1 MQEITQTL
9 KSKFDLADNFENCSG
24 NFIECGGILG
34 TDAIQNLDL
43 VTVSCM
49 NGKALQLENKILPLG
64 NSDHFLNGEQLLKNM
79 GLSNSNLNQTIAT
92 KALILL

>member
-1 MQEITQTL
+1 MQEITLTL
-9 KSKFDLADNFENCSG
+9 KSKFELANNFENYFG
-24 NFIECGGILG
+24 NSIECGGKLG
-34 TDAIQNLDL
+34 TDAIQYLDM

-49 NGKALQLENKILPLG
+49 NGKALKLANKISPLG